1 MTCVEIASCHPAK
14 IGGFFGCKINVF
26 ACENDVAHS
35 VFFVFFAKSKNVD
48 FCQIYVGKRA
58 SKVNISSNFPEC
70 VRIFPE
76 NVRETPPEIPNFGG
90 VGTLCTKSMFSRV
103 NLMLHVHVF
112 KSRNFVKN
120 IRFSRVNLRKTR
132 KVQICPKFPKNL
144 QNLQISDISEKH
156 ENSVLFFQ

>member
-26 ACENDVAHS
+26 ACENAVAHS
-35 VFFVFFAKSKNVD
+35 VFFVFFTKSKNVD

-76 NVRETPPEIPNFGG
+76 NVRETLPEIPNFGG
-90 VGTLCTKSMFSRV
+90 VGTLYTKSMFSRV
-103 NLMLHVHVF
+103 NLLLHVHVF
-112 KSRNFVKN
+112 KSRNFGKN

-156 ENSVLFFQ
+156 EKSVIFFQ

>member
-90 VGTLCTKSMFSRV
+90 G
-103 NLMLHVHVF
+103 
-112 KSRNFVKN
+112 RNFVYKIN
-120 IRFSRVNLRKTR
+120 VFACEFDVARACFQKS
-132 KVQICPKFPKNL
+132 KFCQKY
-144 QNLQISDISEKH
+144 
-156 ENSVLFFQ
+156 

>member
-1 MTCVEIASCHPAK
+1 MTCVEIASCHLAK
-14 IGGFFGCKINVF
+14 IGGFFMCKINVF
-26 ACENDVAHS
+26 PCENDVAHS
-35 VFFVFFAKSKNVD
+35 VFFVFFTKSKNVD
-48 FCQIYVGKRA
+48 FCRICDGKRA

-70 VRIFPE
+70 SGIFPE
-76 NVRETPPEIPNFGG
+76 SVPETPPEIPNFGG
-90 VGTLCTKSMFSRV
+90 VGNLCTKSMFSRV
-103 NLMLHVHVF
+103 NLMLHMNIF

-156 ENSVLFFQ
+156 EKSVIFFQ